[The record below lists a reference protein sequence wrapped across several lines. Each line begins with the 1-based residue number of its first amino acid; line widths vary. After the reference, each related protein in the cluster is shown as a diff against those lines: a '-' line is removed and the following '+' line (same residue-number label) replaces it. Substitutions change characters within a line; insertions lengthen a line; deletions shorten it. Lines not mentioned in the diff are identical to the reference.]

1 MQHFLLSSE
10 SGSLKRVQKTNQT
23 DIIISQYLLIFFPL
37 IMLFSNTGIVGS
49 RSGANRS
56 CPGAVV
62 TNFDKH
68 CHLLGTPQQ
77 CSFQPPIPASE
88 DVSPCS
94 REPLV
99 LRAWKLFWYSPKPR
113 PIGLITLEKQS
124 FVFSGELRMEGL
136 WFPYVS
142 SLMLRNPVR
151 VGFAQFFFFFF
162 HCLVHFATYKWQ

>member
-1 MQHFLLSSE
+1 
-10 SGSLKRVQKTNQT
+10 
-23 DIIISQYLLIFFPL
+23 
-37 IMLFSNTGIVGS
+37 MLFSNTGIVGS

-77 CSFQPPIPASE
+77 CSFQPAIPASE

-151 VGFAQFFFFFF
+151 VGFAQFFFFFTAWYILLLTNDSKMWF
-162 HCLVHFATYKWQ
+162 SHWSELVEKTQQNLVFILPPHLD